1 MIADKREE
9 TGKGP
14 QPSFRVRKPAK
25 RRRVNFKPAAKHKS
39 QAQILERMICDQGAG
54 ERMQNVAV
62 KFVLLLALGLA
73 AASLAAQTSSP
84 SDGSSGAS
92 IVTDKP
98 APAASPGNATPAQD
112 SDYVIGADDLLKIV
126 VWKETELTETLPVRP
141 DGKISMPLLGD
152 VAAAGMTPTDL
163 AESIRQKLKKYI
175 ADPRVTVVVAAMN
188 SRRVFVTGEVSHSGA
203 IPLLPHMTVLQAL
216 SSAGFT
222 QFANLKA
229 IYVLRNE
236 GGRQTKLPFNYKEVV
251 KGQHAEENVEL
262 RPGDTVVVP

>member
-1 MIADKREE
+1 MRN
-9 TGKGP
+9 G
-14 QPSFRVRKPAK
+14 
-25 RRRVNFKPAAKHKS
+25 
-39 QAQILERMICDQGAG
+39 
-54 ERMQNVAV
+54 VAL
-62 KFVLLLALGLA
+62 KFSLLLALGLA
-73 AASLAAQTSSP
+73 AASMAGQTGNANGAPNDAAN
-84 SDGSSGAS
+84 GAS
-92 IVTDKP
+92 AVTDKP
-98 APAASPGNATPAQD
+98 APSAPAGPATPAQD

-229 IYVLRNE
+229 IYVLRND

-251 KGQHAEENVEL
+251 KGQHSEENVEL

>member
-1 MIADKREE
+1 MRMALKLAGMLAIA
-9 TGKGP
+9 
-14 QPSFRVRKPAK
+14 
-25 RRRVNFKPAAKHKS
+25 
-39 QAQILERMICDQGAG
+39 
-54 ERMQNVAV
+54 
-62 KFVLLLALGLA
+62 LAT
-73 AASLAAQTSSP
+73 ASLAAQTTDATGAPKGDAVSST
-84 SDGSSGAS
+84 SDVG
-92 IVTDKP
+92 DRP
-98 APAASPGNATPAQD
+98 APAVPQTVSATPAQG

-175 ADPRVTVVVAAMN
+175 ADPRVTVVVSAMN
-188 SRRVFVTGEVSHSGA
+188 SRRVFVTGEVNHSGP

-251 KGQHAEENVEL
+251 KGQRSDENVEL

>member
-1 MIADKREE
+1 MK
-9 TGKGP
+9 
-14 QPSFRVRKPAK
+14 
-25 RRRVNFKPAAKHKS
+25 
-39 QAQILERMICDQGAG
+39 AG
-54 ERMQNVAV
+54 ESMESGVALKLV
-62 KFVLLLALGLA
+62 VLLALGLA
-73 AASLAAQTSSP
+73 AASMTAQT
-84 SDGSSGAS
+84 
-92 IVTDKP
+92 TDANSANAVADNP
-98 APAASPGNATPAQD
+98 APAAPSGPATPAQE

-175 ADPRVTVVVAAMN
+175 ADPRVTVVVAAMT

-216 SSAGFT
+216 ASAGFT
-222 QFANLKA
+222 QFANLKG

-251 KGQHAEENVEL
+251 KGQHSEENVEL

>member
-1 MIADKREE
+1 M
-9 TGKGP
+9 
-14 QPSFRVRKPAK
+14 
-25 RRRVNFKPAAKHKS
+25 
-39 QAQILERMICDQGAG
+39 QIG
-54 ERMQNVAV
+54 VAL
-62 KFVLLLALGLA
+62 KLALSLALGLA
-73 AASLAAQTSSP
+73 AASLMAQTTNANGAA
-84 SDGSSGAS
+84 SDPAS
-92 IVTDKP
+92 ATAVADKP
-98 APAASPGNATPAQD
+98 QAPAGTGTLAQD

-251 KGQHAEENVEL
+251 KGQHSEENVEL

>member
-1 MIADKREE
+1 M
-9 TGKGP
+9 T
-14 QPSFRVRKPAK
+14 
-25 RRRVNFKPAAKHKS
+25 
-39 QAQILERMICDQGAG
+39 
-54 ERMQNVAV
+54 
-62 KFVLLLALGLA
+62 
-73 AASLAAQTSSP
+73 AQT
-84 SDGSSGAS
+84 
-92 IVTDKP
+92 TDANSANAVADNP
-98 APAASPGNATPAQD
+98 APAAPSGPATPAQE

-175 ADPRVTVVVAAMN
+175 ADPRVTVVVAAMT

-216 SSAGFT
+216 ASAGFT
-222 QFANLKA
+222 QFANLKG

-251 KGQHAEENVEL
+251 KGQHSEENVEL

>member
-1 MIADKREE
+1 MLNGVTLR
-9 TGKGP
+9 
-14 QPSFRVRKPAK
+14 
-25 RRRVNFKPAAKHKS
+25 
-39 QAQILERMICDQGAG
+39 L
-54 ERMQNVAV
+54 
-62 KFVLLLALGLA
+62 VLLLAIGLA
-73 AASLAAQTSSP
+73 AASLAAQATNAN
-84 SDGSSGAS
+84 GAPKDDAANS
-92 IVTDKP
+92 AVTADKP
-98 APAASPGNATPAQD
+98 APAASTGPATPAQE

-163 AESIRQKLKKYI
+163 AESIKQKLKKYI

-222 QFANLKA
+222 QFANLKS

-251 KGQHAEENVEL
+251 KGQHSEENVEL